1 MRASTP
7 AVRRGETCVGEA
19 LAWGRRHLQE
29 RHLPE
34 PDLEARLLLADCL
47 GIGQE
52 QLITRRDEPFADP
65 AAGVFRSA
73 VLRRGE
79 GEPAAYI
86 LGRREFWSLDFH
98 VDRRVLVPRPETE
111 GIVEAVLEFGPP
123 RQRVADLGTGS
134 GNIIVALS
142 REVEPGEWYG
152 TDISAEAL
160 QVAGLNLRRHG
171 LEGRVTLLEGDLF
184 DALPAGG
191 RDFDLFLSNP
201 PYIPSGDIGG
211 LQREVRLHEPRGAL
225 DGGPT
230 GLDVLRRLVSGAPD
244 RLKRG
249 GVLVVE
255 VGAGQGADV
264 RGLAEN
270 DGRYSRVESRR
281 DLAGRERIII
291 AVRV

>member
-1 MRASTP
+1 MGASTP
-7 AVRRGETCVGEA
+7 AVRLGETRVGEA
-19 LAWGRRHLQE
+19 LAWGRRHLRE
-29 RHLPE
+29 RHLQE
-34 PDLEARLLLADCL
+34 PDLEARVLLADCL
-47 GIGQE
+47 GIGQG
-52 QLITRRDEPFADP
+52 QLITRRDEPFADR
-65 AAGVFRSA
+65 AAGAFRSA

-98 VDRRVLVPRPETE
+98 VDSRVLVPRPETE

-134 GNIIVALS
+134 GNIIIALS

-160 QVAGLNLRRHG
+160 EVAGLNLRRHG

-191 RDFDLFLSNP
+191 GDFDLFLSNP
-201 PYIPSGDIGG
+201 PYIPSADIGE

-230 GLDVLRRLVSGAPD
+230 GFDVLRRLVSGAPD
-244 RLKRG
+244 RLKAG

-264 RGLAEN
+264 RGFAEN

-281 DLAGRERIII
+281 DLAGRERIVI
-291 AVRV
+291 AVRE